1 MDSTFK
7 IMYVIVVMICVNRS
21 DIAILT
27 VKDVEYRCI
36 SYNISKSEVIILLK
50 NSVLEDRGYL

>member
-36 SYNISKSEVIILLK
+36 SYNISKSEAIILLK